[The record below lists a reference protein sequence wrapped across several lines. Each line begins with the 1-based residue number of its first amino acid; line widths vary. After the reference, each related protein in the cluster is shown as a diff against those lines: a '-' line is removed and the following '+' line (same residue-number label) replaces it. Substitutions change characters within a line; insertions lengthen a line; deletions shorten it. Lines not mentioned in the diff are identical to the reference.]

1 MSTTSNLLSSAIGVL
16 GASAPSVPTFTWN
29 KVCMINTPSPHPITY
44 APLAHMVEGMGHV
57 KQPDEDTIIEYL
69 WCDLAH
75 MKGDD
80 AAEAYMMRQIDL
92 DFDFD
97 YHDYK
102 AEWNRGFEASI
113 REW

>member
-16 GASAPSVPTFTWN
+16 GASAPSVPTWN

-57 KQPDEDTIIEYL
+57 QPDEDTIIEHL

-97 YHDYK
+97 YHDYH

>member
-1 MSTTSNLLSSAIGVL
+1 MSIISNLLTSAIGVL
-16 GASAPSVPTFTWN
+16 GASAPSAT
-29 KVCMINTPSPHPITY
+29 TPIIY

-69 WCDLAH
+69 WCDLAD